1 VNGSRAVVILVTRF
15 QHLAPEEI
23 AGAVLLVVVLAV
35 ALLRPG
41 PISQLF
47 ESPYSTPAPG
57 GGPARQIVPDPTA
70 SPASGVPGE
79 RVIGVGLPT
88 VVDARRTT
96 TRP

>member
-1 VNGSRAVVILVTRF
+1 MIVPRAVVIVVTRF

-23 AGAVLLVVVLAV
+23 AGAVLLVVVLAF

-57 GGPARQIVPDPTA
+57 GGPARQLVPAATA
-70 SPASGVPGE
+70 SPASFIKVD
-79 RVIGVGLPT
+79 RAIGIGLP
-88 VVDARRTT
+88 VIDRT
-96 TRP
+96 R

>member
-1 VNGSRAVVILVTRF
+1 VTRL

-23 AGAVLLVVVLAV
+23 AAGVLLVVVLAF

-57 GGPARQIVPDPTA
+57 GGPARQIVPGPTA
-70 SPASGVPGE
+70 SPASGVAGE
-79 RVIGVGLPT
+79 RVIGFGVPTLP
-88 VVDARRTT
+88 RR
-96 TRP
+96 